1 MPPRVRRGAS
11 LQGFSPLP
19 CSGISIPPNSNRSGV
34 FLNHISTRNVRG
46 DVFGGVTAA
55 VVALPMALAF
65 RVASGAGAAA
75 GLWGAV
81 IIGLVASLFGGTP
94 TLISEPTGPMT
105 VVFTAVILSF
115 TSQIPDKGTALAM
128 AFTVVVLAGVFQI
141 LFGFFRLGRYITMM
155 PYTVISG
162 FMSGIGVILVILQ
175 LAPFLGQS
183 SPPGGVIGTLG
194 ALPELAAGVQPLEL
208 ALAVITLLILWFTPE
223 QLKRF
228 CPPQLLALV
237 VGTVLSLTLFGDI
250 ELRRIPEF
258 TAEFPSFNPPTFSGE
273 QIRLMVV
280 NGAVL
285 GMLGCI
291 DALLTSVVADSLT
304 RTEHDSN
311 KELIG
316 QGLGNVMSGLFGGLP
331 GAGATMGTVVNIQAG
346 GRSALSGIVRA
357 LILMLVIL
365 LAAPLASQIPLAVLA
380 GIALKVGFDI
390 IDWSFL
396 QRAHHLSIKA
406 ACITYGVIALTVLVD
421 LIWAVFIGVFVANVL
436 TIERMTA
443 LQARGVKTISTTDDD
458 VELPEDQQALLD
470 QAAGRL
476 LLFQLTG
483 PMIFGVAKTISRE
496 HNAIEDCEA
505 VLFDLTE
512 VSHLGVTASLALENA
527 IKEAVE
533 VGRSVYLVVMNGST
547 RNRLEKLKLL
557 ELLPDNH
564 VSEDREEILRRAV
577 GELPVLQEV

>member
-1 MPPRVRRGAS
+1 MTD
-11 LQGFSPLP
+11 
-19 CSGISIPPNSNRSGV
+19 GV
-34 FLNHISTRNVRG
+34 FLNHISTRNIKG

-65 RVASGAGAAA
+65 GVASGAGAAA

-105 VVFTAVILSF
+105 VVFTAVILNF
-115 TSQIPDKGTALAM
+115 TSQIPDQATALAM
-128 AFTVVVLAGVFQI
+128 AFTTVILAGVFQI

-183 SPPGGVIGTLG
+183 SPSGGVVGTLA
-194 ALPELAAGVQPLEL
+194 ALPQLLANVQPMEL
-208 ALAVITLLILWFTPE
+208 TLAVVTLLILWFTPE
-223 QLKRF
+223 QVKRWV
-228 CPPQLLALV
+228 PPQLLALLI
-237 VGTVLSLTLFGDI
+237 GTLISLTLLGDV

-258 TAEFPSFNPPTFSGE
+258 SADFPRFQMPNFTGG
-273 QIRLMVV
+273 QLRVMVV

-316 QGLGNVMSGLFGGLP
+316 QGLGNVVSGLFGGLP

-365 LAAPLASQIPLAVLA
+365 LFAGAASAIPLAVLA

-443 LQARGVKTISTTDDD
+443 LQAKGVKTISTTDDD
-458 VELPEDQQALLD
+458 VELPSDQQELLD
-470 QAAGRL
+470 QASGRL
-476 LLFQLTG
+476 LLFQLAG

-533 VGRSVYLVVMNGST
+533 VGRSVYVVVMNGAT

-557 ELLPDNH
+557 DLLPEEH
-564 VSEDREEILRRAV
+564 VSDDRGQILRLAV
-577 GELPVLQEV
+577 GELPLLQEV